1 MSSSNIVKSGSQT
14 VGSGGSLFGIGAK
27 KPHYQYEYYHD
38 SSVKGS
44 ASVVILFVV
53 GTAVPCTAYSD
64 LAANCVSGQSTVWVT
79 VDNNPGN
86 IVKLSAEDTSG
97 AFNDIVA
104 NITERLGDTASST
117 ATILIGGHSAG
128 GFSAIAAMQE
138 NEGDLSFKP
147 AGFIAADPLGKKG
160 VGTVPALI
168 IECPTFAMGFTI
180 ETCLVTLDQA
190 GLAAYNITSNS
201 NRVMMQIRNL
211 KNFGNQITHCIF
223 STEGCGVICP
233 SHEAGAWAL
242 PVMGKFCILFVGSIQ
257 GENTTRAQYVEATGN
272 KSDLVNVFYGN
283 ETATV

>member
-53 GTAVPCTAYSD
+53 GTAVSCTAYSD

-86 IVKLSAEDTSG
+86 IVKLSAEDTSE

-138 NEGDLSFKP
+138 NGGDLSFKP
-147 AGFIAADPLGKKG
+147 AGFIAADPLGRG
-160 VGTVPALI
+160 AGVPALK

-180 ETCLVTLDQA
+180 KTCAVTLDQA

-201 NRVMMQIRNL
+201 NRVMMQMRNL
-211 KNFGNQITHCIF
+211 RSGFGKEITHCIF
-223 STEGCGVICP
+223 ASDGCPGCAAN
-233 SHEAGAWAL
+233 EAGAWTRS
-242 PVMGKFCILFVGSIQ
+242 VMGKFCILFVGSIQ
-257 GENTTRAQYVEATGN
+257 GENTTRAQYVEATGEN
-272 KSDLVNVFYGN
+272 SDLVNVFYGN